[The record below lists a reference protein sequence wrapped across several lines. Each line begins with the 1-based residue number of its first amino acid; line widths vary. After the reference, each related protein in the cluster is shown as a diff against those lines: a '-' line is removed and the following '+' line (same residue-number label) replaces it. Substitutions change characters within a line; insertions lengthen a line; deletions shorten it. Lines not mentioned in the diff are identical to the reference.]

1 MSLNY
6 RFLLLLLLT
15 TKSFDHFAL
24 AASDGSGLFAQRS
37 GFKYLEGILQTVQV
51 SNQNQCSV
59 RCLHVSDCRACNVGP
74 AQSTAAADSDQR
86 SCELVN
92 VSGVMATTTQQHQGW
107 TILVG
112 KFSICMIQ

>member
-1 MSLNY
+1 MSLYY

-74 AQSTAAADSDQR
+74 AQSSAADVDQR

-92 VSGVMATTTQQHQGW
+92 ISGVQATTTQQHQDW
-107 TILVG
+107 TLLVG
-112 KFSICMIQ
+112 MYCERSN